1 MMAVPRTSTKN
12 KRTPRGTVD
21 DAQRAEDD
29 EWEVDKISARRQK
42 GLVVQY
48 LVHWKGCEDFN
59 ATWEPAS
66 HLVGAAETVAKYEK
80 EWAKEQKQAK
90 AEAAAKHKERV
101 EIKKQ
106 VDAETAARVALAL

>member
-1 MMAVPRTSTKN
+1 MAVPRTSTKN

-42 GLVVQY
+42 GQVVQY

-66 HLVGAAETVAKYEK
+66 HLAGAAETVAKYEK
-80 EWAKEQKQAK
+80 EWAKEQKQLDV
-90 AEAAAKHKERV
+90 HIDV
-101 EIKKQ
+101 
-106 VDAETAARVALAL
+106 LAWWHHHEDEFPTISEMA